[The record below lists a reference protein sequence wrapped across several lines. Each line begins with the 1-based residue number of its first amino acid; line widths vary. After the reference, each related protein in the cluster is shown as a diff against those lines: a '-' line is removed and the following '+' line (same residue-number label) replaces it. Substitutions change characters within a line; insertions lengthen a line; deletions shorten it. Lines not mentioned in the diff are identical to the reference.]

1 MSDRNLDIQRNTS
14 LSEQTTLITNPE
26 TVSTGKK
33 TIATPGD
40 EAVLTDPGILRVRV
54 TVKDLS
60 TNTDVVF
67 IGNSSLTSA
76 NGFQLAAGEQ
86 VFIPVGDLNQ
96 VYVDVTVGGE
106 GVTYIGN

>member
-14 LSEQTTLITNPE
+14 LSEQTTLMSNPGIL
-26 TVSTGKK
+26 STGKK

-40 EAVLTDPGILRVRV
+40 EAVLTDSGILRIGV
-54 TVKDLS
+54 TVKALS

-67 IGNSSLTSA
+67 IGDSSVTSA

-86 VFIPVGDLNQ
+86 IFIPVNNLNQ
-96 VYVDVTVGGE
+96 VYVDVVVGSE